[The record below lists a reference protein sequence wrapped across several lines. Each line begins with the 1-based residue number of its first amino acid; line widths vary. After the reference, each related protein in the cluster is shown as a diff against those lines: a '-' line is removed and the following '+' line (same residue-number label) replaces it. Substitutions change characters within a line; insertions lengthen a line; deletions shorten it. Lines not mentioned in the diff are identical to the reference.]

1 MSQRL
6 SRVNELLKREIS
18 VCLEHHFE
26 FPGVL
31 VTVHAVDV
39 SVDFK
44 NANVFVGVIG
54 SHEETRAVV
63 NKLNGKRGQI
73 QGKVMKRVTLRNTPV
88 LHFKVDDSIERGVK
102 LLDILDDIGDVDV
115 PEEEN

>member
-18 VCLEHHFE
+18 VCLEHNFE

-39 SVDFK
+39 AVDFK
-44 NANVFVGVIG
+44 NASVFIGVIG
-54 SHEETRAVV
+54 SHEETRSVI
-63 NKLNGKRGQI
+63 NKLNGKRGYI
-73 QGKVMKRVTLRNTPV
+73 QGIVMKRVTLRNTPV
-88 LHFKVDDSIERGVK
+88 LHFRVDDSIERGVRI
-102 LLDILDDIGDVDV
+102 LDILDDIGDVDI
-115 PEEEN
+115 PEEDS